1 MAFEKILILESRWGD
16 DIADT
21 RSTTVIYRS
30 LEALLSLHEKPVRI
44 ISLPLIK
51 SYQDDISGFVSLES
65 NRRGPNVIIISAHG
79 RYRSRRK
86 KHGTAGSRLV
96 EGFDSPL
103 NLSADFWKHYRL
115 NPERLKR
122 SIFILD
128 SCEIGKSI
136 KVFLKISGA
145 YGVIGFDREVDWI
158 DSTVFIF
165 ALLSKYQERGVFQL
179 ERTRLNNGWQ
189 TPLPER
195 ILEEMEDGAYSTI
208 MDELGVRYEFR
219 TAD

>member
-65 NRRGPNVIIISAHG
+65 NRRGPNVIIMSAHG
-79 RYRSRRK
+79 RYRGLRK
-86 KHGTAGSRLV
+86 KQGTANIRLV

-103 NLSADFWKHYRL
+103 NISAGFKKHYRR

-128 SCEIGKSI
+128 SCEIGKRI
-136 KVFLKISGA
+136 KAFLKISGA

-179 ERTRLNNGWQ
+179 ERARINNGWQ
-189 TPLPER
+189 TPLPEK

-208 MDELGVRYEFR
+208 MGELGVKYEFR
-219 TAD
+219 RAA